1 MKSVDAGTIIK
12 NYEEIVENGF
22 HHHPHIFQRKLI
34 QGILNAFA
42 EDLVGSV
49 LWERDGDNVC
59 AMRKWT
65 HVIKFVIAMAPRRLG
80 LSFSLCVCT
89 SSYSLFY
96 NVLLFHFF
104 INILIGKT
112 QATAMSIVARM
123 IIIMKYSNRDDHQA
137 VFSTSKFDPLKKRL
151 IKS

>member
-1 MKSVDAGTIIK
+1 MTKTDLIRVKDSDNRSSLFDVKSVDAGTIIK

-80 LSFSLCVCT
+80 LSFSLCVYVSC
-89 SSYSLFY
+89 FIE
-96 NVLLFHFF
+96 LL
-104 INILIGKT
+104 LIS
-112 QATAMSIVARM
+112 Q
-123 IIIMKYSNRDDHQA
+123 
-137 VFSTSKFDPLKKRL
+137 
-151 IKS
+151 